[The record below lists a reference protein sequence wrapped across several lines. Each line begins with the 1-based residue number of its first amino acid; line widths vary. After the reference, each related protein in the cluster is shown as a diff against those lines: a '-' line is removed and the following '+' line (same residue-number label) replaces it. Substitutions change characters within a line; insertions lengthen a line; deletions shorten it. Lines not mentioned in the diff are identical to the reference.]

1 MKDVR
6 SWLDKSRS
14 ALDSPTYKKRPLRDQ
29 LAAREKMLADIAIQ
43 KTKISISVEKLQVH
57 FRSGVGGDRTVVAA
71 AEDILQELDQLLGT
85 VKEQA
90 ANFEECIA
98 QLDQYQQVRKKIGRK
113 VGHLYI
119 YTPRFHFCV
128 GNPDVATA
136 SGSG

>member
-1 MKDVR
+1 MQNALLSETSEEWEQCEKKMKDVR

-57 FRSGVGGDRTVVAA
+57 FRSGIGGDRTVVAA

-85 VKEQA
+85 IKEQVS
-90 ANFEECIA
+90 NFEECIA
-98 QLDQYQQVRKKIGRK
+98 QLDQYQQV
-113 VGHLYI
+113 
-119 YTPRFHFCV
+119 
-128 GNPDVATA
+128 
-136 SGSG
+136 S